1 MLEPD
6 FNLDSLKL
14 KLNKITKQ
22 TCPKKV
28 PFLWKLHI
36 LIFLDYLFGLY
47 FDFFFLFP
55 YSLLMIQKND

>member
-14 KLNKITKQ
+14 KLNKIAKQ

-36 LIFLDYLFGLY
+36 LIFLEYLFGLH
-47 FDFFFLFP
+47 FDFFSCFLIRF
-55 YSLLMIQKND
+55 SWSKND